1 MKRWR
6 KPATR
11 LLLVAF
17 VLSLLAHLLALGSGL
32 VSFDGIDMPDD
43 PTLRKLSATLQ
54 DMQMDTPKP
63 AALSAPR
70 IAGTLGMPAG
80 EASQPA
86 TEQPKP
92 KPKAKANKP
101 GKPNKAVASAPQAI
115 VKAESSLPALA
126 ANVPPVPQQASATVA
141 EAPAVK
147 VVSSAPKA
155 EVANAQPEAEDK
167 QALVKP
173 DERITRFPAQARMQ
187 YGLYLS
193 GVLLGNGEMHWQ
205 RQDGAYSLITD
216 VTPVVGPKLRYETV
230 GNITPQGLRPERFK
244 ATRDGQPREYAQFDW
259 AGGTLAYGDKEAKSE
274 PLQAGAQD
282 WLSLGVQLALRGKK
296 MGDAPVQITTGK
308 KVYRM
313 VLQPEGETD
322 FDTGKGV
329 IRAVVVRVRQAD
341 ELTEFWL
348 APDFGNIP
356 VRIMRVD
363 KDKRIELRA
372 NLIEFD
378 GDTVWKQPPRQPR
391 HDNESKR

>member
-6 KPATR
+6 RPAAG
-11 LLLVAF
+11 LLLAAF
-17 VLSLLAHLLALGSGL
+17 VLSLLLHVLALGSGL
-32 VSFDGIDMPDD
+32 VSFDSIDMPDD
-43 PTLRKLSATLQ
+43 PALRQLSATLQ
-54 DMQMDTPKP
+54 DMQLSEPPVPP
-63 AALSAPR
+63 AHSAPR
-70 IAGTLGMPAG
+70 IAGTLGVPAG
-80 EASQPA
+80 EASQPVA
-86 TEQPKP
+86 DKP
-92 KPKAKANKP
+92 KHSSRKPRRTTASAPRAVAKLEASQAQVAANVPLQKAQASAVVAAAPMAKP
-101 GKPNKAVASAPQAI
+101 VASAP
-115 VKAESSLPALA
+115 L
-126 ANVPPVPQQASATVA
+126 
-141 EAPAVK
+141 
-147 VVSSAPKA
+147 A
-155 EVANAQPEAEDK
+155 EVADAKPEAVENGER
-167 QALVKP
+167 VRP

-313 VLQPEGETD
+313 VLRPEGETD

-329 IRAVVVRVRQAD
+329 IRAVVVRVRQAE

-391 HDNESKR
+391 QDNESKR

>member
-54 DMQMDTPKP
+54 DMQMDAPKP

-101 GKPNKAVASAPQAI
+101 GKPNKAVASAPQAM
-115 VKAESSLPALA
+115 VKAESSPPALA
-126 ANVPPVPQQASATVA
+126 ANVTPQASAAVA
-141 EAPAVK
+141 EAPAAK